1 MNKTNSIMKYVIA
14 NIKIPIEI
22 LPNNTTNPL
31 INRSEIEFSNCDELP
46 PEQSDQNAIIIQ
58 KLSQFLN
65 NVRKPTENPP
75 VPITEQKQ
83 EQKQETKI
91 KYVFSDPEEPEQPL
105 QQPDL
110 PEKEEASEQL
120 PITFSPNL
128 TPAEKEHITNLFI
141 TKTELEK
148 THYHP
153 RSHTVTFKNNPR
165 LQKVRKF
172 TAKVR
177 TIPSIKEA
185 V

>member
-65 NVRKPTENPP
+65 NVRKPTDNPP
-75 VPITEQKQ
+75 VPVPTPITEQ
-83 EQKQETKI
+83 EIKI
-91 KYVFSDPEEPEQPL
+91 KYVFSDHEEPEQPL
-105 QQPDL
+105 QQPYL
-110 PEKEEASEQL
+110 VEKEETTAPL
-120 PITFSPNL
+120 PISFSPNL
-128 TPAEKEHITNLFI
+128 TPKEKEHITNLFI
-141 TKTELEK
+141 TKTELENK
-148 THYHP
+148 QHHP
-153 RSHTVTFKNNPR
+153 RSHTLTFKNNPR

-177 TIPSIKEA
+177 EIPSI
-185 V
+185 